1 MASLLS
7 RLPAPVHSGGG
18 EEAPA
23 AAPAAAGAL
32 ARVGGP
38 PPPAYGGR
46 QGWVPRKPSDFA
58 DGGAYPECHV
68 AQYPLECG
76 RKGASAGAGGA
87 KSGTVA
93 VTVKEDGSVDYS
105 ALVKQGSNAK
115 KVVATAHSALVPKLH
130 DVTEEVRPAARA
142 AAARNAALLGFS
154 HARWR
159 QDLARPEQEVVD
171 ATLAATKAVIEARV
185 NGTLAANQPKSLPAQ
200 PGAPQYIKYTPAK
213 QGPEYNSGASHRI
226 IKMHTVAVDP
236 MQPPKFAHK
245 KARAPLTLAA
255 RCAKRLLRCTCRY
268 AACNARQ
275 RCEVSPHARRR
286 CLAGRGRRRCL

>member
-32 ARVGGP
+32 ARIGGP
-38 PPPAYGGR
+38 PPPPYGSR
-46 QGWVPRKPSDFA
+46 TGWVPRKASDFA

-68 AQYPLECG
+68 AQYPLDCG

-115 KVVATAHSALVPKLH
+115 KLVATAHSALVPKLH
-130 DVTEEVRPAARA
+130 DMTEEVRLAAPRA
-142 AAARNAALLGFS
+142 AAR
-154 HARWR
+154 
-159 QDLARPEQEVVD
+159 
-171 ATLAATKAVIEARV
+171 
-185 NGTLAANQPKSLPAQ
+185 
-200 PGAPQYIKYTPAK
+200 
-213 QGPEYNSGASHRI
+213 
-226 IKMHTVAVDP
+226 
-236 MQPPKFAHK
+236 MQA
-245 KARAPLTLAA
+245 
-255 RCAKRLLRCTCRY
+255 
-268 AACNARQ
+268 
-275 RCEVSPHARRR
+275 
-286 CLAGRGRRRCL
+286 